1 MNHHVTSRAPYM
13 QVTDNHSIPIKASG
27 VLEPASL
34 RENPWSLLHVG
45 LFKYNNLRYTLF
57 VPSSPQVL
65 PHCRLVISRTKLLSM
80 FGQQFPAIQSRSIAV
95 SSDPP
100 TRGGNCLHVSSL
112 SATTCTCNCALYL
125 IPRLN
130 LHQPDTT

>member
-1 MNHHVTSRAPYM
+1 MNHHVTSSAPYM
-13 QVTDNHSIPIKASG
+13 QVTDNHSMTIKASG

-34 RENPWSLLHVG
+34 RENPWSLLG
-45 LFKYNNLRYTLF
+45 PFKYNSLRYTLF

-80 FGQQFPAIQSRSIAV
+80 FGQQFPAVQSRSIAV

-100 TRGGNCLHVSSL
+100 NKGEGGSCLHV
-112 SATTCTCNCALYL
+112 C
-125 IPRLN
+125 IKFIRN
-130 LHQPDTT
+130 LTAHSI